1 MSENLM
7 PAVSVV
13 VGDEADGVNMVSGV
27 TEIAAAFLRAV
38 VTPAFLW
45 DMANGKLLTLN
56 PLAEKLFKRFQGDS
70 DFIGDSVRNWTKVR
84 TYAYHTMWFEF
95 AGREE
100 HPILIQ
106 IRNTIVDE
114 KTNLIISVVVNSQ
127 WAGSSSTDAS
137 FDSLAGLIRSSSV
150 AFLSRKDFIEQFE
163 TLINRATIALN
174 VSSLSFYPSER
185 LQSFGL
191 YETAE
196 KIAKA
201 NAAFRVYEPILK
213 DMGRFKPGVIGK
225 LRDLSNQIPDAYRA
239 YVVSDGGGIVG
250 WFVLVLYDN
259 REYSTELMTTVF
271 DVFSTFFQS
280 LVDKIVMTKTLYQSD
295 LENRLNVR
303 IVDNVSEGVLIV
315 NRDFQI
321 VYLNKIAIKM
331 FGFMPSELF
340 GHQLEDLLVSS
351 VSIRETV
358 MASDEEDESFVETP
372 SVQYLHRRS
381 GERFPC
387 QIRFSRVRLTSDT
400 RYTVFVLNDVT
411 EAEESQRKTD
421 QLTQRAIL
429 GDFSSMMAHEIRN
442 PINNINTW
450 VQYIKSHSEK
460 NDAIYNAAQRIDDD
474 CQRVS
479 ELIKNILS
487 FSKPLALTF
496 EPTDFVALIEII
508 LDRWK
513 RQFATEQIQLF
524 FRASENF
531 PKLML
536 NVRSIDQVLT
546 NLIQN
551 AVDAIDHGGGIIS
564 LSLSVQS
571 SNIPNQNVAV
581 LTVSNSGPG
590 IPEEVI
596 DRIFEPFF
604 TSKKNGNG
612 WGLALSKRIITSHKG
627 TIQVKSLSEGV
638 VFEIQLPIPG
648 EVK

>member
-1 MSENLM
+1 MSEKLTLVSDG
-7 PAVSVV
+7 AVCD
-13 VGDEADGVNMVSGV
+13 GTDGVNLVPGAA
-27 TEIAAAFLRAV
+27 EIATVFLRSV

-45 DMANGKLLTLN
+45 NVANGKLITLN

-70 DFIGDSVRNWTKVR
+70 AFIGDSVRNWTKVR

-95 AGREE
+95 GGREE

-106 IRNTIVDE
+106 VRNTLVDE
-114 KTNLIISVVVNSQ
+114 NLDLMITVAVNSQ
-127 WAGSSSTDAS
+127 WAGSSSIDAS

-185 LQSFGL
+185 LQLFGL

-213 DMGRFKPGVIGK
+213 DMSRLKPGVIGK
-225 LRDLSNQIPDAYRA
+225 LRDLSNQIPDSYRA
-239 YVVSDGGGIVG
+239 YAVSDGGDIAG
-250 WFVLVLYDN
+250 WFVLGLYDN
-259 REYSTELMTTVF
+259 REYSMELMTTVF

-280 LVDKIVMTKTLYQSD
+280 LVDKIVMTKTLYQND

-340 GHQLEDLLVSS
+340 GHQLEDLLVSN

-358 MASDEEDESFVETP
+358 TASEEGDQSFVETP

-387 QIRFSRVRLTSDT
+387 QIRFSRVSLTNDT
-400 RYTVFVLNDVT
+400 CYTVFVLNDVT

-450 VQYIKSHSEK
+450 VQYIKSHCEK

-551 AVDAIDHGGGIIS
+551 AVDAIDHAGGIIS
-564 LSLSVQS
+564 LNLSVQP